1 MNKNTFSNRVTW
13 YNFILCIFVVW
24 IHAQNVDLFTEV
36 VMIDGKP
43 LFNQIEQTIVS
54 DIAVVG
60 VAGFFLCSG
69 YLFYRNYSWGKVLEK
84 YKTRFVGLLIPY
96 VIWTLLYYFI
106 HVGVSYITPLRAVFN
121 EPPITV
127 TWKGIVDA
135 VLNYRYCAFLW
146 FLQFLILFVV
156 ISPLIYLLI
165 SNRYMGIVA
174 SVLVLVIDSTG
185 ICGDLAFGGV
195 QAQAFCNWLFIYMTG
210 GYIGVHGSS
219 AVESKNT
226 SWLLLL
232 ASTILAVLA
241 YYFFKHSPSMFT
253 NLMYLL
259 LFASALWCL
268 ICKLPLPMAASW
280 QKHTF
285 MVYMTHFLIARGMNV
300 LVSKYLSA
308 SMWPGILLFF
318 LLPALCFALTSLFW
332 RICGKGQSF
341 VWKMLSGNR

>member
-1 MNKNTFSNRVTW
+1 MVFTVF
-13 YNFILCIFVVW
+13 
-24 IHAQNVDLFTEV
+24 DLICF
-36 VMIDGKP
+36 
-43 LFNQIEQTIVS
+43 
-54 DIAVVG
+54 
-60 VAGFFLCSG
+60 
-69 YLFYRNYSWGKVLEK
+69 
-84 YKTRFVGLLIPY
+84 
-96 VIWTLLYYFI
+96 
-106 HVGVSYITPLRAVFN
+106 
-121 EPPITV
+121 
-127 TWKGIVDA
+127 
-135 VLNYRYCAFLW
+135 
-146 FLQFLILFVV
+146 
-156 ISPLIYLLI
+156 SPLIYLLI

-174 SVLVLVIDSTG
+174 IVLVLVIDSTG
-185 ICGDLAFGGV
+185 ICGDLAFGGI

-210 GYIGVHGSS
+210 GYIGVHGSG

-232 ASTILAVLA
+232 ASVIFAVLA

-268 ICKLPLPMAASW
+268 TCKLPLPMAASW

-285 MVYMTHFLIARGMNV
+285 MVYMTHFLIVRGMNV

-318 LLPALCFALTSLFW
+318 LLPVLCFALTALFW

>member
-1 MNKNTFSNRVTW
+1 M
-13 YNFILCIFVVW
+13 
-24 IHAQNVDLFTEV
+24 
-36 VMIDGKP
+36 
-43 LFNQIEQTIVS
+43 
-54 DIAVVG
+54 
-60 VAGFFLCSG
+60 
-69 YLFYRNYSWGKVLEK
+69 
-84 YKTRFVGLLIPY
+84 
-96 VIWTLLYYFI
+96 
-106 HVGVSYITPLRAVFN
+106 FN

-174 SVLVLVIDSTG
+174 IVLVLVIDSTG

-285 MVYMTHFLIARGMNV
+285 MAVSYTHLVQTEEEIRERVKGIFNDIIVERAQKLVIFIDELDRCRPSFAIEMLERIKHYFDDELSLIH
-300 LVSKYLSA
+300 
-308 SMWPGILLFF
+308 I
-318 LLPALCFALTSLFW
+318 
-332 RICGKGQSF
+332 
-341 VWKMLSGNR
+341 